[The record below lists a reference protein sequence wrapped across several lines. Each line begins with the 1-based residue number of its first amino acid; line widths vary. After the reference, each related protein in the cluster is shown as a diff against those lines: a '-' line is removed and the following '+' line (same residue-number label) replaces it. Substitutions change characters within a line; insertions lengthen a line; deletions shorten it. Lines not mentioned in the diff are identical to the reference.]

1 MVKGVISRSPFLLIS
16 ALTLGFTVASS
27 DDVQALTFVD
37 SWNFNNSNLNSSQG
51 NGTLTSNFVPAN
63 ITYFGGTTINA
74 VGSAP
79 AGNAL
84 ALQGGISNIN
94 NGNNITLQFN
104 LSQYSDP
111 ILTFAT
117 QKTSTGFNSDLVE
130 WSIDGTTFSTVGISG
145 TNPYNPTTSFA
156 LQTFDF
162 SNANA
167 IDSASTAFFRIT
179 FNGATNSA
187 GNNRIDNIQLN
198 ATLNAT
204 PVSFEFNS
212 TTGLLILGGAFGLR
226 YWRKRRYNYHRNSL
240 LRDGVATSFERH
252 GYKQFTD
259 TATLAN
265 KTHCESPDKTD
276 SN

>member
-1 MVKGVISRSPFLLIS
+1 MVKSFSSPCPLLLIS
-16 ALTLGFTVASS
+16 LLTLGFTVASP
-27 DDVQALTFVD
+27 DDVQALSFVD

-51 NGTLTSNFVPAN
+51 NSTLTSNFVPAN
-63 ITYFGGTTINA
+63 ITYFGGTTINV

-84 ALQGGISNIN
+84 SLQAGASNIN
-94 NGNNITLQFN
+94 NSKNITLQFN

-130 WSIDGTTFSTVGISG
+130 WSINGTTFSTVGISG
-145 TNPYNPTTSFA
+145 TNPYNPATSFA

-162 SNANA
+162 SNVNA
-167 IDSASTAFFRIT
+167 IDSASTALFRIT
-179 FNGATNSA
+179 FNGATSSA

-204 PVSFEFNS
+204 PVPFEFNS
-212 TTGLLILGGAFGLR
+212 ASSLIILGGAFGLR
-226 YWRKRRYNYHRNSL
+226 YWRKRCYH
-240 LRDGVATSFERH
+240 
-252 GYKQFTD
+252 
-259 TATLAN
+259 
-265 KTHCESPDKTD
+265 
-276 SN
+276 